1 MTPLRCPISEETL
14 IFILCTEFYNSD
26 KANDKIIK
34 LESIFFLVST
44 AIETAFLYP
53 NRHSLLSVDH

>member
-14 IFILCTEFYNSD
+14 IFILYTEFYNSD

-34 LESIFFLVST
+34 LESIS
-44 AIETAFLYP
+44 FLYLQQLK
-53 NRHSLLSVDH
+53 LLFFF